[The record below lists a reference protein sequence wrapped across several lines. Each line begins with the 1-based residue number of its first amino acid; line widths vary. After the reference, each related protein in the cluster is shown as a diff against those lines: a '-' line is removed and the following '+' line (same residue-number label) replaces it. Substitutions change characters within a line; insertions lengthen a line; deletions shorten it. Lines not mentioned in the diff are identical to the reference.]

1 MARVPRDRVLRRRAL
16 GAVQFARRRANQLG
30 GPYVWLLAALL
41 GVVVGLASVAF
52 RKAIDFVQTLA
63 YGVDDSTISLLA
75 VAPWWLFFVVP
86 TCTGL
91 VVGLLIQFAIVGN
104 RALGVADVI
113 RARDLDRGRVRIK
126 DGLVTAVVAV
136 ISLGGGASTGREGP
150 VVHLG
155 ATLAS
160 AVSVLLRLG
169 AGHARTLLGCA
180 AAAGVSALFNAPI
193 AGTLFALEVVLGAYS
208 IRVFAP
214 IVVASAT
221 GTLVNRTLVGDFPAF
236 TVPAQE
242 MATLWQLPHF
252 LVLGA
257 LAAAAAVALSRLI
270 FAAEAAGDRIQKWFH
285 LPLFLRPALAGLLL
299 GGLGY
304 WVPEVIGVG
313 YAATTTALYGSLAV
327 EAALL
332 IIVAKMLAVAISVGG
347 RFGGGLFSP
356 SLMLGALLGAA
367 FGDLLVSHLHW
378 ALLPEVGLY
387 ALAGMGAFSA
397 VILGAPISTTL
408 IVFELTGDYRTALAV
423 MLAVSVATV
432 LAQRHLRRSF
442 FYEQLERDGIPLS
455 GGRHQYEL
463 QRTHVVR
470 IMDQPHGAEE
480 EERCRQLL
488 VEGIAVSRD
497 DTLARV
503 LSLTVEYRLEYLP
516 VAGMDGELIGVAH
529 RSDAL
534 ALHSRSLAE
543 EYHEQHD

>member
-1 MARVPRDRVLRRRAL
+1 MASERPLRRRAL
-16 GAVQFARRRANQLG
+16 GAVQVARRRANQLG
-30 GPYVWLLAALL
+30 GPFVWMLAILI

-52 RKAIDFVQTLA
+52 RAAIDFVQNLA

-86 TCTGL
+86 ACAGL
-91 VVGLLIQFAIVGN
+91 AVGLLVQLGISGG

-113 RARDLDRGRVRIK
+113 RARDLNRGRVNVK
-126 DGLVTAVVAV
+126 EGMVTAVVAV

-160 AVSVLLRLG
+160 AVSGLLRLG

-214 IVVASAT
+214 IVVASVSGA
-221 GTLVNRTLVGDFPAF
+221 LVNRALVGDFPAF

-242 MATLWQLPHF
+242 IATLWQLPLF
-252 LVLGA
+252 AVLGA
-257 LAAAAAVALSRLI
+257 LTAFVAVILSRMI
-270 FAAEAAGDRIQKWFH
+270 FFADAAGDRLQARLR

-299 GGLGY
+299 GALGY
-304 WVPEVIGVG
+304 TVPEVIGVG
-313 YAATTTALYGSLAV
+313 YAATTSALYGSFAV

-332 IIVAKMLAVAISVGG
+332 IIAAKMVAVAISFGG

-356 SLMLGALLGAA
+356 SLMLGALLGVA
-367 FGDLLVSHLHW
+367 FGDFIVFHLYW
-378 ALLPEVGLY
+378 AELPEIGLY
-387 ALAGMGAFSA
+387 ALAGMGALSA
-397 VILGAPISTTL
+397 VMLGAPISTTL

-423 MLAVSVATV
+423 MVSVSVATV
-432 LAQRHLRRSF
+432 LAQKHLRRSF

-455 GGRHQYEL
+455 GGRHDYEL
-463 QRTHVVR
+463 RRTPVVR
-470 IMDQPHGAEE
+470 ILDDPEE
-480 EERCRQLL
+480 GEEDARCRQLL
-488 VEGIAVSRD
+488 EAGIFVGPE

-503 LSLTVEYRLEYLP
+503 LALTVEHGIEYVP
-516 VAGMDGELIGVAH
+516 VAGVEGDLLGVAH

-534 ALHSRSLAE
+534 ALHSRSLAK
-543 EYHEQHD
+543 EYHERHD